1 MARSSVGRRV
11 TGALSDATGRSD
23 EEIRLGLTLSVTA
36 AVLGSCLVAALR
48 VIRSLDRLGAVAA
61 GHR

>member
-1 MARSSVGRRV
+1 VGRRV

-36 AVLGSCLVAALR
+36 TVLGAGLVAALR
-48 VIRSLDRLGAVAA
+48 VIRSLDGLGAVAV